1 MNSTPFFSI
10 ITVTYNDAWS
20 LMKTARSVFEQS
32 FENLEYII
40 VDGGSQD
47 GSAALINF
55 WKTQGLADQGVSEKD
70 GGVYDAMNKG
80 MRMASG
86 RYVCFLNSS
95 DVFADKDVLDRVHKV
110 LSSDEYDGVLGWGE
124 LNGQIWASWIESE
137 AFKMASLGFCHQSL
151 YLRRELLLQ
160 HPFDDRSNKT
170 DSDTL
175 QLGSIYA
182 SGAKVPIMAE
192 VLAKRGGEPGISAHL
207 ERTKI
212 SILDTLLKEYP
223 SLSEQNAG
231 DVIDFRRRCEGGEK
245 VAALLAHPDKRL
257 AHHLAI
263 MVLDTLFQRASKNL
277 PQEVATRLMRISLDV
292 LGAATNTE
300 QAHNITRLIDCQNLR
315 AQKLVAAAEVR
326 RDLDRAVT
334 KFEDEENRRIEKI
347 HTAGTISENTER
359 SDFVIS
365 LTTFPARIKTVH
377 FAIRSL
383 FEQTRPPKEIHLWLG
398 RDEIPG
404 PNWLPSRLREL
415 QPLGLRIHFC
425 DRTHHQYDK
434 FLHNAELNADAPF
447 VIVDDDVIYPPQA
460 LERLLEGHQMHP
472 EAVIGNRCHWIAMTE
487 DGTVAPYMKW
497 QREARLDRPSFRL
510 MPTGAGGVLYPKGFF
525 TDPIV
530 TDIDKILSH
539 APYADDVWL
548 KVCALARQIPTF
560 ATALSHKSDWYHR
573 YTPTMKEG
581 TLMAANVERGLND
594 KQIELCLDWLNHVSP
609 NWKTNLQLG
618 DCLE

>member
-1 MNSTPFFSI
+1 MHSAPFFSI

-20 LMKTARSVFEQS
+20 LMKTARSVFEQN
-32 FENLEYII
+32 FENFEYII

-47 GSAALINF
+47 GSAALIDF
-55 WKTQGLADQGVSEKD
+55 WKRQGLANKGVSERD

-86 RYVCFLNSS
+86 HYVCFLNSS
-95 DVFADKDVLDRVHKV
+95 DVFADKNVLDRVHKV
-110 LSSDEYDGVLGWGE
+110 LSTDDYDGVLGWGE
-124 LNGQIWASWIESE
+124 LNSQIWASWIESE

-160 HPFDDRSNKT
+160 HPFDDCSYKT

-175 QLGSIYA
+175 QLGRVYA

-192 VLAKRGGEPGISAHL
+192 VLAKRGGEPGISADL

-212 SILDTLLKEYP
+212 SILDTLAKEYP
-223 SLSEQNAG
+223 SLSEQDAE
-231 DVIDFRRRCEGGEK
+231 DVIDFRRRCERSEK
-245 VAALLAHPDKRL
+245 IAALLAHPDKRL
-257 AHHLAI
+257 VQHLAI
-263 MVLDTLFQRASKNL
+263 MVLDTLFQRASKIL
-277 PQEVATRLMRISLDV
+277 PKDSASQLMRISLDA
-292 LGAATNTE
+292 LGAATDVE
-300 QAHNITRLIDCQNLR
+300 QARNIARLLDCQKLR
-315 AQKLVAAAEVR
+315 SQKLVAAAEVR

-334 KFEDEENRRIEKI
+334 KFEDEEKRRIEKL
-347 HTAGTISENTER
+347 HAAGTVSNNTKR
-359 SDFVIS
+359 SDFVVS

-383 FEQTRPPKEIHLWLG
+383 FEQTLPPKEIHLWLG

-404 PNWLPSRLREL
+404 PNWLPTRLREL
-415 QPLGLRIHFC
+415 QPMGLRIHFC
-425 DRTHHQYDK
+425 DRTRHQYDK

-447 VIVDDDVIYPPQA
+447 VIVDDDVIYPAYA
-460 LERLLEGHQMHP
+460 LERLLEGHKMYP
-472 EAVIGNRCHWIAMTE
+472 EAVIGNRCHWIATTE
-487 DGTVAPYMKW
+487 DGTVAPYMNW
-497 QREARLDRPSFRL
+497 QREARLKHPSFRL
-510 MPTGAGGVLYPKGFF
+510 MPTGAGGVLYPTGFF
-525 TDPIV
+525 IDPIV

-548 KVCALARQIPTF
+548 KVCAMARQIPTF

-573 YTPTMKEG
+573 YTPTMKSG
-581 TLMAANVERGLND
+581 TLMATNVERGLND

-609 NWKTNLQLG
+609 DWKTNLHMD
-618 DCLE
+618 DCPE